1 VVIENR
7 KENRMKKNIL
17 ISYIADV
24 ETDLDAYFALQ
35 KSLRNLPDSELEK
48 FDAFEIL
55 DVVE

>member
-1 VVIENR
+1 
-7 KENRMKKNIL
+7 MKKNIL

-35 KSLRNLPDSELEK
+35 KSLQNLPDSELEK

>member
-1 VVIENR
+1 
-7 KENRMKKNIL
+7 MKKNIL

-35 KSLRNLPDSELEK
+35 KSLINLPDSELEK

>member
-1 VVIENR
+1 LT
-7 KENRMKKNIL
+7 KKNIL
-17 ISYIADV
+17 ISFVTEAN
-24 ETDLDAYFALQ
+24 TDLDAYFALQ